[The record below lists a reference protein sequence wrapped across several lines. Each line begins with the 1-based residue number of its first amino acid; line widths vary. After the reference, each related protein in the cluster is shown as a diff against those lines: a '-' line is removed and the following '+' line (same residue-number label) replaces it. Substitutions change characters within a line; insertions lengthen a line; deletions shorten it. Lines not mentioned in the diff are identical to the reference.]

1 MSDRNKCLRKDIF
14 GQCVIVNEIIG
25 DLTPSY
31 TPKPGPK
38 PTPSGP
44 TPPGPTPSGPT
55 LSRYQAKVNGV
66 LSNEDVVKAKV
77 LKASKIYGDEGYSEA
92 QNYLDN
98 EKINLAIDPEL
109 SNEKTLVVLDELGN
123 TQVAFRG
130 SKFNTSTGMEL
141 NDLRTNTNFALGKEQ
156 FDKQLLSSRDIVKL
170 TEEKYG
176 AKPVELLGY
185 SKGGG
190 IAITLGDELGIH
202 TTALN
207 PFISSNH
214 IKNTPIRL
222 LTGEK
227 VNHNIIRTLNDP
239 ASIGLSITPRN
250 WNVKTIAELEDSSN
264 PLENHSLDNFT
275 DNLGS
280 RYGNEHKISTKM
292 RDVYSAGKKLNEH
305 IIQLEMSQDLKEG
318 NSFSD
323 FLKRV
328 SPPDIDE
335 RGNISKRT
343 QQFQELWK
351 EEGGLFTDTELEKL
365 SEANSTYVEFGDNQ
379 SMKVSKQPPLATS
392 KEERA
397 DFRKMNEAQKIY
409 HTNESLVNELN
420 NKSEDLDKLVSEHT
434 KVSKSI
440 IKDAVGDALNPT
452 SLAGGL
458 AAGIV
463 GASLADKID
472 TQGELHP
479 LAHTALT
486 GSIIG
491 GVQETG
497 STLLSSGVK
506 GLSGGAFASGLAT
519 EMPALAGGMVA
530 GELVKKGTELGL
542 EKVGVNKDVQSG
554 VGSSVGGAS
563 TMVSSMIGSKV
574 LKQVGTKIAQKSVQT
589 AITTAAPEIE
599 MGAVE
604 ASSGTFLE
612 AVGAGVVS
620 GEEFGGLEAAPET
633 GGLSLIAGA
642 GIGAVV
648 GALGFLGGK
657 LFGG

>member
-190 IAITLGDELGIH
+190 IAITLGDELSIH

-542 EKVGVNKDVQSG
+542 EKVGANKDVQGG
-554 VGSSVGGAS
+554 VGSSVGGAT
-563 TMVSSMIGSKV
+563 TMVSSMVGSKA
-574 LKQVGTKIAQKSVQT
+574 LRQVGTKIAQKSVQT

-604 ASSGTFLE
+604 AGGGFLE
-612 AVGAGVVS
+612 AVGSGVVA